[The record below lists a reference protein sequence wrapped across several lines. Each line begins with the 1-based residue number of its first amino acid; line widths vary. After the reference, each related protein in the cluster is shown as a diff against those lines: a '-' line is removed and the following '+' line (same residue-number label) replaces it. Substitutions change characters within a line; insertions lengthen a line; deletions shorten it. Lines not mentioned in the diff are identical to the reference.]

1 MRLNAMTARADN
13 GENFGR
19 KVRADV
25 TEWSSPGFF
34 ALERRA
40 QNDSKNGRGNLC
52 VGNLRGVDGVLQGEV
67 NYGTGTGFGQDGV
80 AAVGRGG

>member
-13 GENFGR
+13 GDNFGR

-25 TEWSSPGFF
+25 AGWSSSGFF

-40 QNDSKNGRGNLC
+40 QNDSKNGRGNLWA
-52 VGNLRGVDGVLQGEV
+52 GNLRGVDGVLQREV
-67 NYGTGTGFGQDGV
+67 IYGIGTGFGEDGG

>member
-1 MRLNAMTARADN
+1 MNAFCLRAMSYERDDI
-13 GENFGR
+13 GR

-25 TEWSSPGFF
+25 AGWSSPGFF

-52 VGNLRGVDGVLQGEV
+52 VGNLRGVDGVLQSEV
-67 NYGTGTGFGQDGV
+67 NYGIGTGFGEDGV